1 MGFNIE
7 KNAEIVERIKF
18 YITQKGGNK
27 SALARDW
34 GISPSH
40 LGVVLKG
47 TRQLSSTMIENAGN
61 KGYNPD
67 WLLNGLGEPYLTKT
81 VEAQQENA
89 PDYFEEL
96 LEAKNLIISLL
107 EEKIERLETLLA
119 QQKLQS
125 RQKNL
130 PEERP
135 RLEQED

>member
-1 MGFNIE
+1 
-7 KNAEIVERIKF
+7 
-18 YITQKGGNK
+18 
-27 SALARDW
+27 
-34 GISPSH
+34 
-40 LGVVLKG
+40 
-47 TRQLSSTMIENAGN
+47 MIENAGN